1 MSELSPVR
9 GSTWRLVVALSV
21 GLPAL
26 FGLLFL
32 LYRISVL
39 PVRVSDESQHDHTAM
54 LLSNGQVL
62 VVGSTDDGG
71 IERYDPA
78 RERWLRL
85 GGSEQ
90 RFYGQTATL
99 LADDRVL
106 IIGKPLGAPQFFR
119 LYDPASRRWAEAPP
133 GPLSFY
139 RHTATLL
146 PDGTVLFAG
155 GGSDRR
161 DSTAA
166 RYDPTAN
173 RWLPTASMNTPRA
186 GHTATLLLDGRV
198 LVVGDTSMHTSRFTE
213 IYDPAVDR
221 WQKSASLQADRWR
234 STATLLADGRV
245 LVAGGNGRGSTEIYD
260 PATDRWQFA
269 APLATP
275 RYGHTATLLTD
286 GTVLVTGGQ
295 PGPAIGDG
303 IETLGAGDPVA
314 NRWSAVAGMDR
325 PRYGH
330 TATLLPD
337 GRVLVVDGNKPGY
350 VGSVEQFD
358 PRTGRW
364 QMAGGITV
372 HPLFAMVGL
381 MALCL
386 AAFGL
391 ITLVAILFDRTRW
404 GSWWCASTRLHRL
417 SIPLS
422 QRAKISLLAMYGA
435 NLFTALTLLMLA
447 LPQTSLWPYPHR
459 PFPPIVLLLALQ
471 VVCLGISLITRSALV
486 PPATPAPAP
495 APR

>member
-32 LYRISVL
+32 LYRTSVL

-78 RERWLRL
+78 RERWHRL
-85 GGSEQ
+85 DGSEQ

-99 LADDRVL
+99 LADDRAL

-155 GGSDRR
+155 GGSDRS

-275 RYGHTATLLTD
+275 RYGHTATLL
-286 GTVLVTGGQ
+286 
-295 PGPAIGDG
+295 
-303 IETLGAGDPVA
+303 
-314 NRWSAVAGMDR
+314 
-325 PRYGH
+325 
-330 TATLLPD
+330 PD

-372 HPLFAMVGL
+372 QPLFAMLGL

-386 AAFGL
+386 VAFGL

-404 GSWWCASTRLHRL
+404 GSWWCASARLHRL
-417 SIPLS
+417 PIPLS
-422 QRAKISLLAMYGA
+422 QRARISLLAMYGA

-459 PFPPIVLLLALQ
+459 PFPPIMLLLALQ
-471 VVCLGISLITRSALV
+471 FACLGISLVTRSALV

-495 APR
+495 ASR